1 MAFFLHGFKKIRV
14 IGPALCVVVWIVL
27 YLRYSLEPDRV
38 SPVTSRSSVMSPL
51 RSPPVD
57 LDARL
62 QRNTVAAAHLPITT
76 KALTSHPKSEY
87 ESEWSELSGNPADPK
102 PFVASEFQ
110 DLAAERS
117 LRIAKDL
124 KPGGLLVSSGF

>member
-76 KALTSHPKSEY
+76 TEAPSHPKSEY
-87 ESEWSELSGNPADPK
+87 ESEWSELSGNPADPR

-110 DLAAERS
+110 GLAAEMS
-117 LRIAKDL
+117 LRIPKDL